1 PNQPIHLPFTWNNV
15 TLHATGATTLRV
27 RLTPTAPNTITLFA
41 ADGAGLPVASVSELV
56 IRPMGADQLTPHG
69 DIRDESLHRL
79 AWTALETAP
88 ATGDRLAVVGM
99 DRFGLAE
106 AGVSVDPYQDLAA
119 LAEALNSGAPA
130 PAAVLVGCSAQNDVS
145 ARGLPATEDTLS
157 GTRLAA
163 EAHQVARD
171 ALEILQSW
179 LADPQ
184 FDAMRLVLLTQ
195 RAVATGSGEGPK
207 DPASAAVWGLVRSAQ
222 SEHPDR
228 FTLIDLDGAEASSL
242 ALPLAVASGEPQL
255 ALRAGVA
262 RTPHLASAK
271 SSGALEIP
279 RGVPA
284 WSLDLHRGN
293 TLEELTL
300 VPCPE
305 VLEPLSQGQIRV
317 SVRATGL
324 NFRDVLLAL
333 DVVPSTDVP
342 FGGEGAG
349 VVTEVGPGVS
359 GLTEGDRVMGFMEG
373 SYGGPVAV
381 VDHRLVARVPEGW
394 SFARAAS
401 VPVVFLTAYYALVD
415 IARAQPGERVLI
427 HAAAGGVGMA
437 AVQLA
442 HHLDLEIYAT

>member
-1 PNQPIHLPFTWNNV
+1 HLPFTWNNV
-15 TLHATGATTLRV
+15 TLHATGATTLRIH
-27 RLTPTAPNTITLFA
+27 LTPTAPNTIALLAT
-41 ADGAGLPVASVSELV
+41 DGAGLPVASVSELV
-56 IRPMGADQLTPHG
+56 IRPVAADQLVPSG
-69 DIRDESLHRL
+69 DLRDESLHRL
-79 AWTALETAP
+79 AWSVLETAP
-88 ATGDRLAVVGM
+88 AAEDRFAVVGM

-119 LAEALNSGAPA
+119 LAQALSSGAPV
-130 PAAVLVGCSAQNDVS
+130 PTAVLVGCSAQGDES
-145 ARGLPATEDTLS
+145 AQGLGATEDAS
-157 GTRLAA
+157 SEIRLAA
-163 EAHQVARD
+163 EAHQVTHD
-171 ALEILQSW
+171 ALGILQSW
-179 LADPQ
+179 LAEPR
-184 FDAMRLVLLTQ
+184 FDGMRLVFLTRQ
-195 RAVATGSGEGPK
+195 AVSTESGEGPK
-207 DPASAAVWGLVRSAQ
+207 DPASAAVWGLVRTAQ

-228 FTLIDLDGAEASSL
+228 FILIDLDGAEASSL
-242 ALPLAVASGEPQL
+242 VLPLAVASGEPQL
-255 ALRAGVA
+255 ALRAGVT
-262 RTPHLASAK
+262 RMPHLASART
-271 SSGALEIP
+271 SGALEIP
-279 RGVPA
+279 REVPA

-305 VLEPLSQGQIRV
+305 VLEPLAQGQIRV

-333 DVVPSTDVP
+333 DVVPSMDVP

-349 VVTEVGPGVS
+349 VITEVGPGVS
-359 GLTEGDRVMGFMEG
+359 GLTVGDRVMGFMEG

-437 AVQLA
+437 AV
-442 HHLDLEIYAT
+442 